1 VIGGTSVSSKAAQ
14 GAKYESPRVT
24 VLGSAVELTMGP
36 IAGAVPDATL
46 PLHTSR

>member
-1 VIGGTSVSSKAAQ
+1 VSSKAAK

-24 VLGSAVELTMGP
+24 VLGSAAELTMGP
-36 IAGAVPDATL
+36 VAGATPDATL